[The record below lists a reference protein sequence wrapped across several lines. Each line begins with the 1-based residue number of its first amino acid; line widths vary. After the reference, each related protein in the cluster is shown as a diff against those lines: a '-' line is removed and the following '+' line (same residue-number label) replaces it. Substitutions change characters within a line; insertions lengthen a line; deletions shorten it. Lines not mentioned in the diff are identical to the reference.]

1 MPHDQRACAS
11 ASKELLRLTECGRRG
26 LHRDDAGFAWSGSR
40 ALSLAFLIFSAFLPW
55 PKSALAQ
62 APADL
67 SAADACLAANQN
79 LSVGAR
85 LPRSAA
91 RLKAGGPFRMVAI
104 GSSST
109 TGLWALDSAATYP
122 QVMRRELMR
131 LRPKSQVEA
140 INSGRIGD
148 TIPGNLARFD
158 RDVLSYN
165 PDLVVWQLGTNDLA
179 WAGGMDG
186 LRLQIANGVDVIKA
200 SGADLVLM
208 DLQYSPLVL
217 SSSQHSTMQA
227 IIADAARQARV
238 GLFSRFELMRRSV
251 EAGVSPGALV
261 SWDRLHNSAGGYDCI
276 GRALARA
283 IHAAAR

>member
-55 PKSALAQ
+55 SESSLAQ
-62 APADL
+62 APADV

-79 LSVGAR
+79 LSLGAH
-85 LPRSAA
+85 LPRAAA
-91 RLKAGGPFRMVAI
+91 RLKAGGPFRIVAI

-109 TGLWALDSAATYP
+109 TGLWTLDPAATYP
-122 QVMRRELMR
+122 EVMRRELMR

-179 WAGGMDG
+179 WAGGIDG
-186 LRLQIANGVDVIKA
+186 LRLQIANGVDIIKA

-251 EAGVSPGALV
+251 QAGVSPGALV